1 MSTKLKGQLW
11 SFEEVDEKDDDD
23 HDDQEDDEADDD
35 DDDNGEGVRQKT
47 SDRAW
52 VERLALA
59 DLSLTFMMVMM
70 MMMMV
75 MMIMMVNEQSDTNKE

>member
-23 HDDQEDDEADDD
+23 HDDQEDDDADDDD

-59 DLSLTFMMVMM
+59 DLGLTS
-70 MMMMV
+70 MMV
-75 MMIMMVNEQSDTNKE
+75 MMIMMMIEQSDTDKE